1 MVRPEESFD
10 VGERDSC
17 SLIDDNEVRV
27 SNFVGIV
34 GEDKLNELCMVF
46 KNIDSDNCLII
57 LFICAVYFL
66 KILPIFVL

>member
-1 MVRPEESFD
+1 MVRPKESFD

-46 KNIDSDNCLII
+46 KNVDSDNCLII
-57 LFICAVYFL
+57 LFICAVDFL